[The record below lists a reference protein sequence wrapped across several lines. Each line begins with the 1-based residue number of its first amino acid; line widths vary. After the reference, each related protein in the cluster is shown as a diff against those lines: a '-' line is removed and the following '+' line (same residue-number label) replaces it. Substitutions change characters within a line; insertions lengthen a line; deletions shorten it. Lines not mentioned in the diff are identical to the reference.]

1 LKKFKT
7 YLACFL
13 AAVFLLTAVAPPAL
27 AAAPFPD
34 IGSHWACADI
44 EQFAAKG
51 YIKGYPDGTFQ
62 PERSISRAE
71 FLTILVNCLGVQ
83 PKDRSKSCF
92 QDVGSDHWALAS
104 INEAVQKGIVLPKE
118 YPTGLLPNGAIAR
131 SETAAMMVRALGE
144 KPDYS
149 RLPFKDQDQLAK
161 SMYRGYIKTA
171 YNKGIL
177 AGCSDGEFKP
187 FATVNRAQACTMLT
201 RLLERLDK
209 DRDPVVPVQPN
220 LPSES
225 LTSVVVNGK
234 SFDMWTTPVVFK
246 TGLSE
251 VAAASISNA
260 GEAIIVNNLYRFPL
274 NSTQDNPDVVVGNA
288 RYLVK
293 SLGVEGKSLVVHPTT
308 RKIYKLD
315 LDGYKYNAD
324 YIKLYIGN
332 ALSDRYLSDLEL
344 TGEYTVKL
352 NGKTYDLTRDKITIE
367 VNDRFYRLTGL
378 TFTEIDT
385 RPTLVETDP
394 VAVDEPG
401 IDDILAIF
409 EGTNSIDLN
418 STSQVDFLIAG
429 ERYKMSRVVIDA
441 SGNFTLTGGTEIYP
455 LSQVTMVIDD
465 EYYKLDEVKLQGGKF
480 VFYCTKS
487 KVQDWV
493 VINDVYYN
501 SRDVEIIKDGT
512 PYSLDDVLVVSR
524 DIVRINGRQYDLD
537 SSIRCRYDGK
547 VYDIKH
553 INFDPYLEVVTID
566 ARGLSEYQE
575 TSHPDRYRFYYRNDL
590 YHRGTGDVSI
600 YVDGRWRDFDK
611 VTVSDPVYFKYKST
625 YYKLLGARIEI
636 DGREFEV
643 SDAIWR
649 GKDRT
654 FEIYLDN

>member
-1 LKKFKT
+1 MKKLKT
-7 YLACFL
+7 YLAYFL
-13 AAVFLLTAVAPPAL
+13 AAAFLLTAVASPAL
-27 AAAPFPD
+27 AASFPD
-34 IGSHWACADI
+34 IGSHWARADI

-71 FLTILVNCLGVQ
+71 FLTILVNCLGLQ
-83 PKDRSKSCF
+83 PKDKSKSCF

-104 INEAVQKGIVLPKE
+104 INEAVQKGIILPKE
-118 YPTGLLPNGAIAR
+118 YPTGLLPNGAITR
-131 SETAAMMVRALGE
+131 SETAAMMMRALGK

-149 RLPFKDQDQLAK
+149 GLPFKDQDQLAK

-171 YNKGIL
+171 YNEGIL

-187 FATVNRAQACTMLT
+187 FATVTRAQACTMLT
-201 RLLERLDK
+201 RLLEHINK
-209 DRDPVVPVQPN
+209 DQDPVAPVQPN
-220 LPSES
+220 LPSGN

-234 SFDMWTTPVVFK
+234 SFDLWTTPVVFK

-251 VAAASISNA
+251 VTAASINTT

-274 NSTQDNPDVVVGNA
+274 NSIQDNPDVVIGNA

-293 SLGVEGKSLVVHPTT
+293 SLGVEGESLVVHPTT
-308 RKIYKLD
+308 TRKIYKLN
-315 LDGYKYNAD
+315 LNGYKYNAD

-332 ALSDRYLSDLEL
+332 ALSKQYLSDMEL
-344 TGEYTVKL
+344 TGEYTAKL

-367 VNDRFYRLTGL
+367 INDRFYRLTGF
-378 TFTEIDT
+378 TFTET
-385 RPTLVETDP
+385 ETKPTLVETDP

-409 EGTNSIDLN
+409 EGINSIDLN
-418 STSQVDFLIAG
+418 SISRVDFLISG
-429 ERYKMSRVVIDA
+429 ERYKMSEVVIDA
-441 SGNFTLTGGTEIYP
+441 SGNFTLTSGTEIYP

-512 PYSLDDVLVVSR
+512 PYSLDDVLVVSK
-524 DIVRINGRQYDLD
+524 DIVRIDGRQYDLD

-553 INFDPYLEVVTID
+553 IDFDPDLEVVTID

-575 TSHPDRYRFYYRNDL
+575 TSRPDQYRFYYRNDL
-590 YHRGTGDVSI
+590 YHRGTDDVII
-600 YVDGRWRDFDK
+600 YVDGNWRNFAQI
-611 VTVSDPVYFKYKST
+611 TVSDPVYFKYKST
-625 YYKLLGARIEI
+625 YYKLLGARIKI
-636 DGREFEV
+636 DDREFEV